1 MGKSKTIGLIMGSS
15 ALALATAP
23 AFAQTASPA
32 PDGSTQ
38 PSAGPGIADI
48 VVTAQKRSENLQKA
62 PVAITALGGATLTE
76 KGITNLP
83 AAQELVPGARFHQEG
98 NTVQVFLRGVG
109 SNLDFANVQP
119 SVAFNFNGIFIPREG
134 TSVGLYDIDRF
145 EVLPG
150 PQGTL
155 YGRSAIGGT
164 VNVSFKKPEFVDGGS
179 VNLEAGNYKLAH
191 VTGVANYALSDTFAL
206 RAAAD
211 YIYRDGFMHTDS
223 DSKKDFSG
231 RLSGLWKP
239 TEDVSLYVWGYTAQ
253 KHGNTPNLVN
263 KGSKPVYD
271 ANGNLTGFVYDEN
284 AFLTKNPYDDERPGQ
299 LASTAP
305 FGQPTTSTQ
314 HYNNWAGGAQL
325 DVKLG
330 DHVTLTDIPGYVY
343 LNAITNVY
351 WLGVLP
357 AYKHDEY
364 HQASNELR
372 LAGDIGSHLN
382 WLTGLYIYHN
392 VQQGQ
397 AAVGTATGPAGVP
410 AGSLFPFYSS
420 HVLRNRLEG
429 GAVFGQATYKIGDK
443 LRITAG
449 GRYGIDKT
457 KANGI
462 SLDDQVTPYF
472 FDHTVHRFDYK
483 VGAQYDITPRIMA
496 YAQYQTGYQPATF
509 NEVANLPGRSNLVK
523 TGKLKSVS
531 GGIKTRWFNNT
542 LQINDEVFYSVCN
555 DLATQAYDASAL
567 YNPIFN
573 AKKVT
578 IPGNQLDVL
587 WEPTH
592 NDRVNFS
599 VSYIKY
605 RNKNFVEP
613 NGLSFNGLSGPYA
626 ADWTINGGISHD
638 FQMHSG
644 YIRASVD
651 GHYESKWYADFVH
664 NLGTR
669 QDPYAKL
676 NAELM
681 YYSEDGKYSFGF
693 WGRNLTNKVVIA
705 ATAAAGIPG
714 PATAYLDAPRTY
726 GIRGGFK
733 F

>member
-1 MGKSKTIGLIMGSS
+1 MTFKGC
-15 ALALATAP
+15 ALTRYTP
-23 AFAQTASPA
+23 TS
-32 PDGSTQ
+32 
-38 PSAGPGIADI
+38 DI
-48 VVTAQKRSENLQKA
+48 
-62 PVAITALGGATLTE
+62 
-76 KGITNLP
+76 
-83 AAQELVPGARFHQEG
+83 
-98 NTVQVFLRGVG
+98 
-109 SNLDFANVQP
+109 
-119 SVAFNFNGIFIPREG
+119 
-134 TSVGLYDIDRF
+134 
-145 EVLPG
+145 
-150 PQGTL
+150 
-155 YGRSAIGGT
+155 
-164 VNVSFKKPEFVDGGS
+164 
-179 VNLEAGNYKLAH
+179 
-191 VTGVANYALSDTFAL
+191 
-206 RAAAD
+206 
-211 YIYRDGFMHTDS
+211 
-223 DSKKDFSG
+223 
-231 RLSGLWKP
+231 
-239 TEDVSLYVWGYTAQ
+239 
-253 KHGNTPNLVN
+253 
-263 KGSKPVYD
+263 
-271 ANGNLTGFVYDEN
+271 
-284 AFLTKNPYDDERPGQ
+284 
-299 LASTAP
+299 
-305 FGQPTTSTQ
+305 
-314 HYNNWAGGAQL
+314 
-325 DVKLG
+325 
-330 DHVTLTDIPGYVY
+330 
-343 LNAITNVY
+343 
-351 WLGVLP
+351 
-357 AYKHDEY
+357 
-364 HQASNELR
+364 
-372 LAGDIGSHLN
+372 
-382 WLTGLYIYHN
+382 
-392 VQQGQ
+392 
-397 AAVGTATGPAGVP
+397 
-410 AGSLFPFYSS
+410 
-420 HVLRNRLEG
+420 
-429 GAVFGQATYKIGDK
+429 
-443 LRITAG
+443 
-449 GRYGIDKT
+449 
-457 KANGI
+457 
-462 SLDDQVTPYF
+462 
-472 FDHTVHRFDYK
+472 TVHRFDYK

-542 LQINDEVFYSVCN
+542 LQINDEVFYSVYN